1 MAAIEMAVEEMADFA
16 EVDVQ
21 ESRDGEL
28 VLCHDRNLKRVAGT
42 DRRVE
47 DLTLEELLKLDV
59 GSSFSAAYAGEK
71 IPLLSE
77 VMEYAKGKINLNL
90 ELKNIGKDTDLSLIH
105 I

>member
-42 DRRVE
+42 DRGWR
-47 DLTLEELLKLDV
+47 
-59 GSSFSAAYAGEK
+59 
-71 IPLLSE
+71 I
-77 VMEYAKGKINLNL
+77 
-90 ELKNIGKDTDLSLIH
+90 
-105 I
+105 